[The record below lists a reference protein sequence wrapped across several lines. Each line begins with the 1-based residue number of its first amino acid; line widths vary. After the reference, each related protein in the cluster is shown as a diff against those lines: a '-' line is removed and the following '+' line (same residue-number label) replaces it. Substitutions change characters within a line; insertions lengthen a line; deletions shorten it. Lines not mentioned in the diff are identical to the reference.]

1 MAFSSICRANVLS
14 AEGSRQTHCAMIKFL
29 QNSLTAGANPNVSF
43 NAKKRRF
50 QSKFRGVFMFRS
62 SCECFKMI
70 NPTLPYSVSLTVVFG
85 KKLVKDFLTK
95 LFGKNDLKSTIELQ
109 VQFGCKVPSEI
120 ISKRVEKFKRSK
132 GFSNV
137 LILIFDYMATWIGI
151 LWSYV
156 TGVLYLIF
164 SCFIVC
170 LYASV
175 QCEKNFKNQGKM

>member
-1 MAFSSICRANVLS
+1 VPVLVRFAQLQTETIAVNYVDFVSKESWLS
-14 AEGSRQTHCAMIKFL
+14 ALNARLMLATEGSRQTHCAMIKFL
-29 QNSLTAGANPNVSF
+29 QSALTAGANPNVSF

-137 LILIFDYMATWIGI
+137 LILIFDYMAT
-151 LWSYV
+151 
-156 TGVLYLIF
+156 
-164 SCFIVC
+164 
-170 LYASV
+170 
-175 QCEKNFKNQGKM
+175 